1 MENKLFV
8 NKRSFEF
15 VSNPGSP
22 EKPIYHGKVL
32 PSGEIELVYD
42 GVENI
47 QEYIDSFEQETNIEN
62 IITRVNNGEIDLLH
76 SAAGAYMDT
85 VGMPKTYAEILQTVI
100 DGQRTFEMLPIEIKE
115 KFGNDFN
122 QWFAQMGNDDF
133 MEKSGFIKKKD
144 PDPEP
149 AVDTFVKKDGES

>member
-1 MENKLFV
+1 MENKLLV
-8 NKRSFEF
+8 NDRSFKF

-76 SAAGAYMDT
+76 SAAGAYVDT

-100 DGQRTFEMLPIEIKE
+100 DGQRTFDMLPIEIKE

-133 MEKSGFIKKKD
+133 MIKSGFVK
-144 PDPEP
+144 P
-149 AVDTFVKKDGES
+149 VDVQDSQAEKTEEKSS

>member
-1 MENKLFV
+1 MENKLMV
-8 NKRSFEF
+8 NERTFQF

-22 EKPIYHGKVL
+22 EKPVYHGKVL

-76 SAAGAYMDT
+76 SAAGAYVDT

-100 DGQRTFEMLPIEIKE
+100 DGQRTFELLPVEVKE
-115 KFGNDFN
+115 RFGNDFN
-122 QWFAQMGNDDF
+122 QWFAQMGDDDF
-133 MEKSGFIKKKD
+133 MVKSGFVKPVEEKK
-144 PDPEP
+144 EE
-149 AVDTFVKKDGES
+149 VKSDES